1 MSFGSALPDWPPPA
15 GCAYRP
21 EWTGRG
27 FRLGDV
33 SVPVLSY
40 PSGSSGWTDDLTIF
54 HEEVSD
60 GSYFIDVASR
70 QHTLAAIA
78 RRMPSES
85 AVIMDIG
92 CSSGYMIRDLR
103 ARFPRATVLGA
114 DYVRG
119 PLEKLAAVM
128 PETPLVQFDLVECP
142 LPGSCVDVLVLLN
155 VLEHIEDDAAAAKQM
170 YRLLRPGG
178 IAVVEVPAGP
188 HLFDVYDK
196 LLLHHRRYTAGQI
209 ESTLRGAGF
218 QILESSHLGFFL
230 YPFFRRVKRRNR
242 RYLNEPLEV
251 QKQVVQSTI
260 VRAGS
265 GPLPGMVM
273 QFEAALRRWLPMPWG
288 IRCLVT
294 AGKR

>member
-1 MSFGSALPDWPPPA
+1 M
-15 GCAYRP
+15 
-21 EWTGRG
+21 
-27 FRLGDV
+27 GDV
-33 SVPVLSY
+33 HVPVLAY
-40 PSGSSGWTDDLTIF
+40 TPGSSGWTDELTVF

-70 QHTLAAIA
+70 KHTLAAIA
-78 RRMPSES
+78 RWMPSPS
-85 AVIMDIG
+85 AAIMDIG

-119 PLEKLAAVM
+119 PLEKLSSTMADV
-128 PETPLVQFDLVECP
+128 PLIQFDLVECP
-142 LPGSCVDVLVLLN
+142 LPDGCVDVLVLLN
-155 VLEHIEDDAAAAKQM
+155 VLEHIANDAGAARQM

-196 LLLHHRRYTAGQI
+196 LLLHQRRYTAGQI
-209 ESTLRGAGF
+209 EGTLRDAGF
-218 QILESSHLGFFL
+218 QILERSHLGFFL
-230 YPFFRRVKRRNR
+230 YPFFRLVKRRNQ

-251 QKQVVQSTI
+251 QRQIVQNTI
-260 VRAGS
+260 VEAGN

-273 QFEAALRRWLPMPWG
+273 RLEALLRRWLPMPWG
-288 IRCLVT
+288 IRCLLT
-294 AGKR
+294 ARKREMPDANVNA